1 MEWLSRPTRRLI
13 LEMSV
18 GVILYNVV
26 LSVLAWIFH
35 PKLEQ
40 ILQPWYPAEAMPVV
54 LGLMLGAAGAVL
66 MLVHMAVMTERVL
79 ESRNEVYA
87 NKTTVMHSMI
97 RKLVFVAAL
106 FFFWNWFRI
115 NLLAMVIGAM
125 GMKAGAYMQPLIHKV
140 FGQED
145 RSGQNFGSAPEQEQ
159 EGTTSVPSGPETF

>member
-66 MLVHMAVMTERVL
+66 MLIHMAVMTERVL
-79 ESRNEVYA
+79 ESR
-87 NKTTVMHSMI
+87 T
-97 RKLVFVAAL
+97 
-106 FFFWNWFRI
+106 
-115 NLLAMVIGAM
+115 
-125 GMKAGAYMQPLIHKV
+125 
-140 FGQED
+140 
-145 RSGQNFGSAPEQEQ
+145 
-159 EGTTSVPSGPETF
+159 

>member
-1 MEWLSRPTRRLI
+1 MEWLSRPTKRLI

-18 GVILYNVV
+18 GVVLYNAV
-26 LSVLAWIFH
+26 LSVLAWLFL
-35 PKLEQ
+35 PRYSVEVV
-40 ILQPWYPAEAMPVV
+40 PVV
-54 LGLMLGAAGAVL
+54 LGLLLGAVGAVL

-125 GMKAGAYMQPLIHKV
+125 GMKAGAYLQPLIHKV
-140 FGQED
+140 FGREE
-145 RSGQNFGSAPEQEQ
+145 RPGQDSGSAPGQEQ
-159 EGTTSVPSGPETF
+159 EGTTPVPSGPETF

>member
-1 MEWLSRPTRRLI
+1 MEWLSRPTKRLI

-26 LSVLAWIFH
+26 LGVLAWIFL
-35 PKLEQ
+35 PRYSVEV
-40 ILQPWYPAEAMPVV
+40 MPVI
-54 LGLMLGAAGAVL
+54 LGLLLGAAGAVL

-79 ESRNEVYA
+79 ESRSEAYA

-125 GMKAGAYMQPLIHKV
+125 GMKAGAYLQPLIHKMS
-140 FGQED
+140 GQED
-145 RSGQNFGSAPEQEQ
+145 SPLQESDPATGPEQE
-159 EGTTSVPSGPETF
+159 EAVPDGSGPETF

>member
-1 MEWLSRPTRRLI
+1 MEWHSRPTRRLI

-66 MLVHMAVMTERVL
+66 MLIHMAVMTERVL
-79 ESRNEVYA
+79 ESRNEAYA

-106 FFFWNWFRI
+106 IFFWNWFRI

-125 GMKAGAYMQPLIHKV
+125 GMKAGAYLQPLIHKM
-140 FGQED
+140 
-145 RSGQNFGSAPEQEQ
+145 SGQKDSLDQNPGSGQEQ
-159 EGTTSVPSGPETF
+159 EEALSQVPGPETF

>member
-66 MLVHMAVMTERVL
+66 MLIHMAVMTERVL
-79 ESRNEVYA
+79 ESRNEAYA
-87 NKTTVMHSMI
+87 NKTTVMHGMI

-106 FFFWNWFRI
+106 IFFWNWFRI

-125 GMKAGAYMQPLIHKV
+125 GMKAGAYLQPLIHKM
-140 FGQED
+140 
-145 RSGQNFGSAPEQEQ
+145 SGQKDSLDQNPGSGQEQ
-159 EGTTSVPSGPETF
+159 EEALSQVPGPGTF

>member
-1 MEWLSRPTRRLI
+1 MEWLSRPTRHLI

-66 MLVHMAVMTERVL
+66 MLIHMAVMTERVL
-79 ESRNEVYA
+79 ESRNEAYA
-87 NKTTVMHSMI
+87 NKTTVMHGMI

-106 FFFWNWFRI
+106 IFFWNWFRI

-125 GMKAGAYMQPLIHKV
+125 GMKAGAYLQPLIHKM
-140 FGQED
+140 
-145 RSGQNFGSAPEQEQ
+145 SGQKDSLDQNPGSGQEQ
-159 EGTTSVPSGPETF
+159 EEALSQVPGPETF